1 MKLTYYSTFWC
12 GPCKQFAPVVE
23 QFCSDNGIE
32 FVKLDLEEVKDD
44 LILPLIKS
52 VPFLKFE
59 KGLVTKTTCG
69 TMSISELK
77 KFCDIQT

>member
-44 LILPLIKS
+44 LI
-52 VPFLKFE
+52 
-59 KGLVTKTTCG
+59 
-69 TMSISELK
+69 
-77 KFCDIQT
+77 